1 MKRVFFTVMVLTM
14 LTSCIEGVKF
24 HFTGETTLEENR
36 ELSGF
41 ERIEQ
46 YGSLDVE
53 YMQADSFSVRVNAP
67 DNVLDQVETRVEG
80 NKLIIRMNNTGN
92 IVDFNSTDGVTVY
105 VTSPDFLG
113 VMLKGSGNFE
123 CKHLLDT
130 DNLDIELRGS
140 GDVEFDNVIC
150 DHIGVALVGSGDV
163 EVKKVKTL
171 QSMVEL
177 IGSGD
182 IKMKFEDSGR
192 VEARLMGSGDIALSG
207 QVQSL
212 REDVRGSGDLETSR
226 LIVKE

>member
-1 MKRVFFTVMVLTM
+1 MKKVILVVMALTM
-14 LTSCIEGVKF
+14 LASCNSGIKF
-24 HFTGETTLEENR
+24 NFTEETTVEEER
-36 ELSGF
+36 ALSGF

-53 YMQADSFSVRVNAP
+53 YMQADSFSVRVKAP
-67 DNVLDQVETRVEG
+67 EDVVEQVETRVEG
-80 NKLIIRMNNTGN
+80 NKLVIRMNSTGS
-92 IVDFNSTDGVTVY
+92 IVNFNSTDGVTVY

-113 VMLKGSGNFE
+113 VMLKGSGNFD
-123 CKHLLDT
+123 CRHLLDT

-140 GDVEFDNVIC
+140 GDVEFDDVVC

-163 EVKKVKTL
+163 EVKKVQTL

-182 IKMKFEDSGR
+182 IKMKFVNSGR
-192 VEARLMGSGDIALSG
+192 VEARLMGSGDVTLSG
-207 QVQSL
+207 QVQAL
-212 REDVRGSGDLETSR
+212 REDVRGSGDLNTAK